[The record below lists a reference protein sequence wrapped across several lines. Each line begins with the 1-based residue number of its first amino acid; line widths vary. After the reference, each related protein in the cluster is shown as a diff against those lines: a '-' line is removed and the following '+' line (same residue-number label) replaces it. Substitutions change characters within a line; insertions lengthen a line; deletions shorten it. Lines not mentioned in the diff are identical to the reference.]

1 MKKVR
6 VLGLMVFLGMFS
18 ACTVKKISPATTS
31 SSTFIPDAKLWASL
45 FHQRAAEYR
54 ALCFQAYNIARL
66 RVDQTS
72 LTQHQKPL
80 AIITDID
87 ETVLDNSPNT
97 VSQGLKGKDWEPASW
112 YAWTAKGVADTLPGS
127 ASFFKY
133 AASKGITVF
142 YITNREENEREGTLK
157 NLQKFNFPNADAA
170 HLFLKQN
177 TSGKEA
183 RRQQVMKDY
192 EVVLLLGDNLSDF
205 SNLFDKQPEDQRMSA
220 TNQQQSNFGKNFIV
234 LPNVS
239 YGDWESSLYKFNNNL
254 SPAEKE
260 RIIKASLKGE

>member
-1 MKKVR
+1 MAAWYTFLHLLLKHSMD
-6 VLGLMVFLGMFS
+6 VLVVGAGKLINAILSLDSIPENCNILPWELFKAKESTDKAMPGLQM
-18 ACTVKKISPATTS
+18 
-31 SSTFIPDAKLWASL
+31 
-45 FHQRAAEYR
+45 
-54 ALCFQAYNIARL
+54 
-66 RVDQTS
+66 
-72 LTQHQKPL
+72 
-80 AIITDID
+80 
-87 ETVLDNSPNT
+87 
-97 VSQGLKGKDWEPASW
+97 
-112 YAWTAKGVADTLPGS
+112 GVADTLPGS

-142 YITNREENEREGTLK
+142 YVTNREENEREGTLK
-157 NLQKFNFPNADAA
+157 NLRKFNFPNADAG
-170 HLFLKQN
+170 HLLLKQH
-177 TSGKEA
+177 TSGTEA

-205 SNLFDKQPEDQRMSA
+205 TNLFDKQPEDQRMSA
-220 TNQQQSNFGKNFIV
+220 ANQQQSNFGKNFIV